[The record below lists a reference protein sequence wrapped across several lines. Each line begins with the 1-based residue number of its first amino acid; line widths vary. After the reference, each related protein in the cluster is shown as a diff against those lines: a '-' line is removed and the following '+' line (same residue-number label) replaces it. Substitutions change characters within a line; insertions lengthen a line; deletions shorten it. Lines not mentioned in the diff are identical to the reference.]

1 MYSAYGVLPHYYR
14 ISNLKVYVVPKVQQ
28 ITAIHDGMGK
38 I

>member
-1 MYSAYGVLPHYYR
+1 MYSAYGVSPHYYR

-28 ITAIHDGMGK
+28 ITSIHDGMRK